1 MHTTRGTTQ
10 IARKSRA
17 AFRLQQ
23 ALDTYAVHAEGPTG
37 KSFGAFSSEGM
48 GYFEGFPPGFHPPR
62 FSMGSAFKSV
72 FVIAFYSVGTII
84 QEKQDYVNRNL
95 CFGSPE
101 RGAGPAVA
109 GSEGSGFSLEKPP
122 PEAEYCPG
130 YSKHLTFAPQAQG
143 LALAKPDPSV
153 SCADSSPFRG
163 AHLHYLPMQ
172 EPRVFFRVSM
182 LMGLAT
188 WAFMPAS
195 SASWTSLAKALAV
208 MATMGM
214 VKASGCLEVRMALV
228 AS

>member
-1 MHTTRGTTQ
+1 MHNTRGTTQ

-62 FSMGSAFKSV
+62 LSMDSAFKSV

-101 RGAGPAVA
+101 RGAN
-109 GSEGSGFSLEKPP
+109 
-122 PEAEYCPG
+122 
-130 YSKHLTFAPQAQG
+130 
-143 LALAKPDPSV
+143 
-153 SCADSSPFRG
+153 
-163 AHLHYLPMQ
+163 LHYLPMQ

-214 VKASGCLEVRMALV
+214 VKASGCLEARMALV